1 MATVASAASLS
12 LTTTTR
18 DSPASSSASASA
30 GYGSSLKGSNLR
42 LPRVQHGVMRSKKR
56 MAVRGPSALFGGVYK
71 SPFFFSFT
79 QLLQLMFWL
88 MWACLHSKQFWFLN
102 LWDLRIPALQFS
114 SQFSFETS
122 QGYAL
127 EVVWRWCLA

>member
-12 LTTTTR
+12 LATTTR
-18 DSPASSSASASA
+18 DSPASSSSAAAA

-56 MAVRGPSALFGGVYK
+56 MAVRGPSALFGGVYE
-71 SPFFFSFT
+71 SPFCFSFT
-79 QLLQLMFWL
+79 QLLQLMFWV

-102 LWDLRIPALQFS
+102 L
-114 SQFSFETS
+114 
-122 QGYAL
+122 
-127 EVVWRWCLA
+127 